1 MENSSMRKNSFIRF
15 AVAATA
21 VAVLVG
27 TTLPANAAVKPADKA
42 LVGDDCTAASA
53 QSNKVAKGRGVEGS
67 DLTCMVVPTGSY
79 KGQTKWWYKDVKPL
93 TKLEWVASS
102 GVGGGYG
109 TTAIAFA
116 DAMKAEGMLN
126 DYTVSY
132 KSGGSGTV
140 GLGYFQDQKSRSDVA
155 FINGFAMVAGIAST
169 KSALKLD
176 ASASVAGLMREWEA
190 IVVPTNSKYR
200 TINQLLDDLKA
211 NPKLPIAGGSK
222 GTVDHVFM
230 GLLVEKNGMKATDM
244 NYIPYAGGGE
254 VITSVLS
261 KQTVAGIS
269 GTSEFTAQVKAGT
282 LRVLALSSA
291 KPLAS
296 IKGKTLTQQGIPFV
310 FGNWRGMSASS
321 SLTDAERLNWMKVVD
336 VTRAGAAWKATLV
349 AKDWQN
355 LNLYG
360 KDFVS
365 FLADQK
371 KDITATLVSLGL
383 A

>member
-1 MENSSMRKNSFIRF
+1 MRKNSLLRLVI
-15 AVAATA
+15 AATA
-21 VAVLVG
+21 VAVLAS

-42 LVGDDCTAASA
+42 AVGDDCTAASA
-53 QSNKVAKGRGVEGS
+53 KSNKVAKGRGIEGT
-67 DLTCMVVPTGSY
+67 DLTCMVVSTGSY
-79 KGQTKWWYKDVKPL
+79 KGETKWWYKDVKPL

-116 DAMKAEGMLN
+116 DAMKAEGMLA

-190 IVVPTNSKYR
+190 IVVPANSKYR

-244 NYIPYAGGGE
+244 NYIPYSGGGE

-261 KQTVAGIS
+261 KQTVAGVS
-269 GTSEFTAQVKAGT
+269 GTSEFTAQVKAGA

-310 FGNWRGMSASS
+310 FGNWRGVSASS
-321 SLTDAERLNWMKVVD
+321 SLTEAERLNWMKAVD
-336 VTRAGAAWKATLV
+336 VTRAGTAWKTTLA

-360 KDFVS
+360 KEFVS

-371 KDITATLVSLGL
+371 KDITATLVTLGL